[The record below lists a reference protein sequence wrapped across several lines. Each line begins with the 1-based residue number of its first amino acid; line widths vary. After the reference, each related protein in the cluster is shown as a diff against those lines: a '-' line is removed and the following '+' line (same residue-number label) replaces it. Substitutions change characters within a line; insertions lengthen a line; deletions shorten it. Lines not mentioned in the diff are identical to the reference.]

1 LVECLS
7 RMTKTATD
15 RELITQIVF
24 DYFEGWYDG
33 DVGRMDRAL
42 HPELVKRQAGTTLG
56 VTTKERMVELTG
68 QGAGREDGADRA
80 LDVEILDVC
89 EDIAS
94 VVVRSAVYYEYIH
107 LVRTADGWQIANA
120 LWRFS

>member
-1 LVECLS
+1 
-7 RMTKTATD
+7 MTKTATD
-15 RELITQIVF
+15 HELITQTAL
-24 DYFEGWYDG
+24 DYFGGWYDA
-33 DVGRMDRAL
+33 DVVRMDGAL
-42 HPELVKRQAGTTLG
+42 HDDLVKRQAATLDR

-68 QGAGREDGADRA
+68 QGAGREDGVDRRLDIDV
-80 LDVEILDVC
+80 LDVH

-107 LVRTADGWQIANA
+107 LVRTPDGWRIANA